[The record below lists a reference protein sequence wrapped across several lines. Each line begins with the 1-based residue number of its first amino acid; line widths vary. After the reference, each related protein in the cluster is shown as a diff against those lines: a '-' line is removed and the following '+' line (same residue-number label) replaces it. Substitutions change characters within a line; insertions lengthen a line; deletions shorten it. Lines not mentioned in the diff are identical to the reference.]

1 MIRNSSEP
9 EEGKA
14 YEYLSEFNLLRGILQ
29 LSDETKILLLVQYN
43 RERKIAIID
52 VLGMINSR
60 RPSKDIEDK
69 RKRNRDFNRRD
80 STKQNNYYKN
90 KRDNNNHNGSKDD
103 GTRQSERQNYYKD
116 FYTSSNNPTLK
127 RVLLML
133 NGSEYKEFVPEAKI
147 SNFRTQEELKNL
159 NVLYNTGLQINMIHP
174 QLAKE
179 MGFKIENPDTARIG
193 RVPDKS
199 QADEAMSRT
208 IILDVDSLGECE
220 GDNIYIVQ
228 VQEDE
233 NTAVKKEIQLTAKIT
248 KIINLVIDN
257 QKLKDTKNRIYVRLL
272 HYLVDYDRWA
282 DWFKAQK
289 DKI

>member
-1 MIRNSSEP
+1 MDYKDDYLE
-9 EEGKA
+9 K
-14 YEYLSEFNLLRGILQ
+14 YE
-29 LSDETKILLLVQYN
+29 YN

-69 RKRNRDFNRRD
+69 RKRNSDNPWGDKGDFNRRD

-179 MGFKIENPDTARIG
+179 MGFKIENRPLTLITSAGKELIPQGSEEFKIKVKLVEESTGKVKWYDFNTKYWLA
-193 RVPDKS
+193 
-199 QADEAMSRT
+199 EAMSRT
-208 IILDVDSLGECE
+208 IILGSRF
-220 GDNIYIVQ
+220 IV
-228 VQEDE
+228 
-233 NTAVKKEIQLTAKIT
+233 KIF
-248 KIINLVIDN
+248 NN
-257 QKLKDTKNRIYVRLL
+257 
-272 HYLVDYDRWA
+272 
-282 DWFKAQK
+282 
-289 DKI
+289 